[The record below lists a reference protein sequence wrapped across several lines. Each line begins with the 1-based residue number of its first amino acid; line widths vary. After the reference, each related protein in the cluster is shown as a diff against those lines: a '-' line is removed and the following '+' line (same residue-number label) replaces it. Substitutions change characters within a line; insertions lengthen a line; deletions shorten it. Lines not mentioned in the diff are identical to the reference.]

1 MKIKNIYK
9 VLATTMLLSQL
20 MGPAISYAATQ
31 DSSEQTKQ
39 EQKEVKHGLL
49 ANYYTDDAFHNLTMF
64 TVQSTGK
71 TQLNKETLN
80 DALSK
85 DKQQFQSVRWMGYIQ
100 PSESGAY
107 EFSTSDD
114 SHATIQ
120 IDGKVIVQDAPMKE
134 KMTLE
139 KGKTYAITV
148 EYHTDKNGAEN
159 VASQFEMLWSV
170 NGKEK
175 EVVPE
180 NNLVLPDFSKD
191 KVKEFT
197 ISAKDNVM
205 ADDDGDITIDSDDDN
220 IPDDWEINGYTVKN
234 GLIVKWD
241 DSLKAQGYTKYK
253 SDPLN
258 KHTTGDPYTDTD
270 KVLDHVDGG
279 ILSEAKNPIV
289 AAFPKVG
296 VNMEKMILTKNQNV
310 SHDQGGTETNESSHT
325 VGISTTNSTSESN
338 TIGASVSAGYPW
350 SVSVSANYSHDYTTS
365 VSVDQSD
372 SNTSGHS
379 DGKSWSE
386 TLGINTAEAAFLN
399 GNVRYVNVGTA
410 PIYNVKPTLNFVVG
424 EGSSAPT
431 IATVMAKA
439 NTVANV
445 LNPGTVYPSTT
456 QGPIAWNTMDD
467 FNAQPIKLS
476 YNQVQQIEKGDPLQ
490 IQTTQTSGNYKTYNA
505 DGDAIVN
512 DSQKWENVMN
522 DIENKTAAITIS
534 TANDTKERYISA
546 RKAANYDQQSQPE
559 ITLGEA
565 IETAFPGAKIDGDK
579 IMYQNVNPEVMRI
592 GMDRQTYDEIHNQ
605 MSQTGDENIYHAKL
619 KQGMNI
625 LFYQLLGIQK
635 DIDGKTYYFNN
646 DGSKKTGWF
655 TDSKGKQ
662 YYFDEKN
669 GGAAA
674 SGWFTAKNQDPYPS
688 VQLNHNYYFLE
699 DGTLA
704 KGKQSIDGMS
714 CEFQSTGV
722 LKNIYLNMPLSE
734 LRDKKVTLL
743 PADEQFHQVLIKV
756 ATSSSAAVSLQ
767 HVYDSPGDDPLG
779 EVSLAEW
786 LPKDLPDDR
795 YGVLIVYNNSFI
807 A

>member
-1 MKIKNIYK
+1 
-9 VLATTMLLSQL
+9 
-20 MGPAISYAATQ
+20 
-31 DSSEQTKQ
+31 
-39 EQKEVKHGLL
+39 
-49 ANYYTDDAFHNLTMF
+49 
-64 TVQSTGK
+64 
-71 TQLNKETLN
+71 
-80 DALSK
+80 
-85 DKQQFQSVRWMGYIQ
+85 MGYIQ
-100 PSESGAY
+100 PSESGEY

-120 IDGKVIVQDAPMKE
+120 IDGKIIVQDAPMKE

-148 EYHTDKNGAEN
+148 EYHTDKNGA
-159 VASQFEMLWSV
+159 SQFEMLWSV

-180 NNLVLPDFSKD
+180 NNLVLPNFSKD
-191 KVKEFT
+191 KVKQFT
-197 ISAKDNVM
+197 ISSKNNVM
-205 ADDDGDITIDSDDDN
+205 ADDDGDVTIDSDDDN

-241 DSLKAQGYTKYK
+241 DALKAQGYTKYK

-365 VSVDQSD
+365 VSVDKSD

-445 LNPGTVYPSTT
+445 LNPGAFYPSTT

-476 YNQVQQIEKGDPLQ
+476 YSQVQQIEQGDPLQ
-490 IQTTQTSGNYKTYNA
+490 IQTTQTSGNYKTYNS
-505 DGDAIVN
+505 DGDAIVD
-512 DSQKWENVMN
+512 DSQKWENIMN
-522 DIENKTAAITIS
+522 DIENKTAALTIN
-534 TANDTKERYISA
+534 TVNDTKERYISA
-546 RKAANYDQQSQPE
+546 RKAANYDIQSQPE
-559 ITLGEA
+559 VTLGEA
-565 IETAFPGAKIDGDK
+565 VETAFPGAKIDGDK
-579 IMYQNVNPEVMRI
+579 LMYQNVNPEVMRI

-625 LFYQLLGIQK
+625 LFYQQLGLKK
-635 DIDGKTYYFNN
+635 DVDGKIYYFNN

-655 TDSKGKQ
+655 TDKDGKK

-669 GGAAA
+669 GGAAVI
-674 SGWFTAKNQDPYPS
+674 GWFTDKTGQPS
-688 VQLNHNYYFLE
+688 SNYYFND
-699 DGTLA
+699 DGTA
-704 KGKQSIDGMS
+704 VTDFKVIDGQE
-714 CEFQSTGV
+714 CYFESTGA
-722 LKNIYLNMPLSE
+722 LHSILIRHIPLNE
-734 LRDKKVTLL
+734 LVNKKITLL
-743 PADEQFHQVLIKV
+743 SPDERYKQVLVGLNADKRPGIPLG
-756 ATSSSAAVSLQ
+756 S
-767 HVYDSPGDDPLG
+767 HYYDSPG
-779 EVSLAEW
+779 EVALADW
-786 LPKDLPDDR
+786 LPTGLSDELYMVTILYTPA
-795 YGVLIVYNNSFI
+795 SF
-807 A
+807 